1 MGLVTWELSID
12 VIWDQ
17 SLGSCELRSCNKS
30 LGSCELRSYG
40 ISHLGVVN

>member
-1 MGLVTWELSID
+1 MGFVTWELSID

-17 SLGSCELRSCNKS
+17 SLGSCA
-30 LGSCELRSYG
+30 LRSYE

>member
-1 MGLVTWELSID
+1 MGLITWELSID

-17 SLGSCELRSCNKS
+17 SLGSCELRS
-30 LGSCELRSYG
+30 YG

>member
-17 SLGSCELRSCNKS
+17 SI
-30 LGSCELRSYG
+30 GSCELRSYG
-40 ISHLGVVN
+40 ISHLEVVN

>member
-1 MGLVTWELSID
+1 MGLVTWELSIG
-12 VIWDQ
+12 VIWGQ
-17 SLGSCELRSCNKS
+17 S

>member
-17 SLGSCELRSCNKS
+17 SLGSCELRSC
-30 LGSCELRSYG
+30 G
-40 ISHLGVVN
+40 ISHLEVVN